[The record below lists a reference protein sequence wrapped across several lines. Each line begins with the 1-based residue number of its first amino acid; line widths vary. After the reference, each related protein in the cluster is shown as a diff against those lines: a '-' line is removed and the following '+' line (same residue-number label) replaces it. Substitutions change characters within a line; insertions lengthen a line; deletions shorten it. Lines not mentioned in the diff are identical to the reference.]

1 MGFNSAFKGL
11 MTSYWYVVPTGGS
24 QEIRENY
31 SVENSLKKTYFMFT
45 YMLYD
50 AFHQLSNCTEEQNNV
65 L

>member
-1 MGFNSAFKGL
+1 

-31 SVENSLKKTYFMFT
+31 SVENSLKKTYFIFT
-45 YMLYD
+45 YIT
-50 AFHQLSNCTEEQNNV
+50 NCTEEQNNV